1 MSLRIEYFSQPA
13 MDRARILGKDDMGE
27 VKVKVDLENA
37 VDRQLVRRGQL
48 SEADVR
54 KLTTRLLVDGGAVRL
69 VLPRDQVEALGL
81 LEIGKIIV
89 RYADERKEERPVAG
103 IVTVKIGNRV
113 TDVDCVVGPPA
124 SEPLLGQEIL
134 EVLDLLVDCPNQQL
148 IPRPESPILPELKM
162 K

>member
-1 MSLRIEYFSQPA
+1 MTLRVEYFSQPRT
-13 MDRARILGKDDMGE
+13 DRARIRQPREMGE

-48 SEADVR
+48 DEGGVR
-54 KLTTRLLVDGGAVRL
+54 KLSTRLLVDGGAVRL
-69 VLPRDQVEALGL
+69 VLPQDQVEALGL
-81 LEIGKIIV
+81 LEIGKIVV

-103 IVTVKIGNRV
+103 IVNVKVGNRM
-113 TDVDCVVGPPA
+113 TDVDCVVGPPN

-134 EVLDLLVDCPNQQL
+134 GVLDLLVDCPNQQL
-148 IPRPESPILPELKM
+148 IPRPESPLLPELKM